1 MIEQYATVVAV
12 QDDRV
17 TVETRRASAC
27 GACASGGGCGAG
39 VLGSL
44 FGNRSSR
51 IEVAADMALQPGDE
65 VVIGL
70 PENALLLGSLWV
82 YFVPLLL
89 FLAGSLVGRTV
100 AANTG
105 GGELL
110 VVAGGIAGGVA
121 GFAWAA
127 AHSRARQRHGSLFCP
142 VILERLAPGSIAVAP
157 PPI

>member
-12 QDDRV
+12 EHDRV
-17 TVETRRASAC
+17 TVEARRGTGC
-27 GACASGGGCGAG
+27 GTCASGGGCGAG
-39 VLGSL
+39 VFGSL
-44 FGNRSSR
+44 FGNRSSP
-51 IEVAADMALQPGDE
+51 IEVTTDMAVQPGDE
-65 VVIGL
+65 VVIGM

-89 FLAGSLVGRTV
+89 FMAGSLVGRTV

-110 VVAGGIAGGVA
+110 VVVGGIAGGAA
-121 GFAWAA
+121 GFIWAA
-127 AHSRARQRHGSLFCP
+127 AHIRARHQHGSSFRP
-142 VILERLAPGSIAVAP
+142 VVLKQVTPGSIAVAP